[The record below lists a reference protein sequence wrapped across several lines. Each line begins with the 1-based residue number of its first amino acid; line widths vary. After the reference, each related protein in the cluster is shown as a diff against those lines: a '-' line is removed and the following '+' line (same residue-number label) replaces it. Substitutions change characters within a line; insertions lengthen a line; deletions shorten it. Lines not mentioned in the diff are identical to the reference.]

1 MNNYKVT
8 IYIPGKE
15 HEMIMNA
22 KSKSEAISIVLKLFN
37 KEVECKKL
45 IIVIRDLTFE
55 EKQIYGI
62 DRDLYEET
70 ER

>member
-1 MNNYKVT
+1 MNHYKVN

-22 KSKSEAISIVLKLFN
+22 NSKYEAIVIALNLFN
-37 KEVECKKL
+37 KEIECEKL
-45 IIVIRDLTFE
+45 IIKIRNLTFE
-55 EKQIYGI
+55 EKQIYRIGS
-62 DRDLYEET
+62 DLNEEK

>member
-22 KSKSEAISIVLKLFN
+22 KSKSEAISIVLKLYNRVFI
-37 KEVECKKL
+37 EL
-45 IIVIRDLTFE
+45 
-55 EKQIYGI
+55 
-62 DRDLYEET
+62 
-70 ER
+70 